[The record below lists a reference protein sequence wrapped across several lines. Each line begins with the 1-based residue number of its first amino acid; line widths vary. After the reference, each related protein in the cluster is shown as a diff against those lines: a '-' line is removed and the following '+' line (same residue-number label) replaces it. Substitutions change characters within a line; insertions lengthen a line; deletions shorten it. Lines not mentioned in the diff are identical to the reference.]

1 MSEHKLFAQRVG
13 LIGIVTIL
21 NQIVKIFFVPIL
33 TKNLAIEQYGIWAM
47 VGVTIGLIPPILKLG
62 FPVGIVRFLSSVK
75 DKDKIKEDF
84 YSLFIIVFII
94 SVTVSFLFFL
104 FSNQLANLLFGDNVK
119 IVYML
124 SIILVLE
131 SLEILLVSIFRIFN
145 KIKLYSFFQILE
157 IFLTFF
163 LVSYFI
169 LLDYGIIGAIM
180 GLLISKVIVFS
191 GSMLYVVSEIGICV
205 PRFINTKKYLN
216 YGIPLIFSPIS
227 NWILNSS
234 DRYMITI
241 LLGISFAGYYS
252 PGYAVG
258 SLLSIFYASIAFMLP
273 QTLAKQYDEN
283 NIVQFKKI
291 LKYSIKYF
299 LLFAIPATFGLSILS
314 RPILTIL
321 STDEIASIGY
331 LITPYVALSYLLLG
345 IKAIIENILVV
356 NNKTKIIGIS
366 ILIAAILNLGLNLIF
381 IPIFGING
389 AAFTTLLA
397 FTFNFIIITF
407 YSLKYI
413 KFDLNLVFIVKSIS
427 ASLFMS
433 ILVIYLNPVTI
444 LDIFLSICLGV
455 ALYFGIILAFKGI
468 KKEEIQFFRDLAKF

>member
-1 MSEHKLFAQRVG
+1 
-13 LIGIVTIL
+13 
-21 NQIVKIFFVPIL
+21 
-33 TKNLAIEQYGIWAM
+33 
-47 VGVTIGLIPPILKLG
+47 
-62 FPVGIVRFLSSVK
+62 
-75 DKDKIKEDF
+75 
-84 YSLFIIVFII
+84 
-94 SVTVSFLFFL
+94 
-104 FSNQLANLLFGDNVK
+104 
-119 IVYML
+119 
-124 SIILVLE
+124 
-131 SLEILLVSIFRIFN
+131 
-145 KIKLYSFFQILE
+145 
-157 IFLTFF
+157 
-163 LVSYFI
+163 
-169 LLDYGIIGAIM
+169 
-180 GLLISKVIVFS
+180 
-191 GSMLYVVSEIGICV
+191 
-205 PRFINTKKYLN
+205 
-216 YGIPLIFSPIS
+216 
-227 NWILNSS
+227 
-234 DRYMITI
+234 
-241 LLGISFAGYYS
+241 
-252 PGYAVG
+252 
-258 SLLSIFYASIAFMLP
+258 MLP

-413 KFDLNLVFIVKSIS
+413 KFDLKSCFYSKKYICILIYVNFGHISKSCNNSGHISFNLSWSSFIFWNYFSI
-427 ASLFMS
+427 
-433 ILVIYLNPVTI
+433 
-444 LDIFLSICLGV
+444 
-455 ALYFGIILAFKGI
+455 
-468 KKEEIQFFRDLAKF
+468 